1 MYIMGTTDY
10 RVQKPEVRGTL
21 WHCEKCDSFVS
32 IHCVQALQG
41 LQAFCPTCLDV
52 PLEFCGTF
60 DSILGRQFNL
70 RQALQV

>member
-10 RVQKPEVRGTL
+10 RTTRTDVKGTL

-32 IHCVQALQG
+32 IHCASMLNE
-41 LQAFCPTCLDV
+41 AFCPTCGDI

-60 DSILGRQFNL
+60 DSILGKRFL
-70 RQALQV
+70 DA